1 MCYSPLPS
9 FLLSVCNWSEVILPF
24 ELVYLMFIHSH
35 LIRLHNWV
43 ISIRNRSILHTRMHL
58 NSLEW
63 SSPILERAKMAI
75 YLHIVRWVWPSF
87 SQQNLKLL
95 YESWLVCE
103 ICHLL
108 NGRSIRIAQVNWN
121 LIEWFH
127 IDVVFDCDLL
137 SKHLFWVHKMHHLQ
151 DSLYIVYQIMLFLTI
166 SLLLPK
172 SINHLYTFLV

>member
-1 MCYSPLPS
+1 M
-9 FLLSVCNWSEVILPF
+9 
-24 ELVYLMFIHSH
+24 
-35 LIRLHNWV
+35 
-43 ISIRNRSILHTRMHL
+43 ISIVSRSIMHTMKHL

-87 SQQNLKLL
+87 SQQNPKLL

-103 ICHLL
+103 ICHLP

-121 LIEWFH
+121 LIELFH
-127 IDVVFDCDLL
+127 IDVIFDCDLL
-137 SKHLFWVHKMHHLQ
+137 STHLFLVHKMHHLQ